1 MEITK
6 KIAAKAAD
14 NKAPAVTLAFL
25 GDSVTQGCFE
35 LTPKAAEGFLNNFD
49 RQNVYHTYLQQIL
62 AVLYPSVPVNVI
74 NAGVAGTSAPFGL
87 ERLERDVL
95 CHKPDLT
102 VVCFG
107 LNDSGGGEAGISRYT
122 DALSQIFDKLRE
134 NGSEVIFMTP
144 NMMSTHVS
152 PQLTDP
158 HFIALGEKFSKR
170 QNSGLFDQ
178 YIAAAKAL
186 CQEKNVPVCD
196 CYGKWKALEANGVN
210 TTELLANKMN
220 HPIRPM
226 HWLFAMSLVEIMMT
240 E

>member
-6 KIAAKAAD
+6 KFAAKAAD
-14 NKAPAVTLAFL
+14 NKSAAITLAFL

-35 LTPKAAEGFLNNFD
+35 LLPKAGEGFLNVFD

-62 AVLYPSVPVNVI
+62 SVLYPSVPVNVI

-144 NMMSTHVS
+144 NMMASHVS
-152 PQLTDP
+152 SAITQPA
-158 HFIALGEKFSKR
+158 FIALGEKFSKR
-170 QNSGLFDQ
+170 QAKGIMDQ
-178 YIAAAKAL
+178 YVAAAKAL
-186 CQEKNVPVCD
+186 CREKNVPVCD